1 MIKSFLG
8 LFSDHQSKP
17 IPSSRNLIRYQDIPE
32 HSKLGLIHESYP
44 QVVGV
49 PIVPRSPEF
58 FCQRYADELH
68 DFFNR
73 LTLRKEDHPDSA
85 QARSITVRE
94 AARLQGFA
102 DDFVFYGS
110 AGDQYKMIGNAVPPA
125 FSKILARAVRQL
137 LFS

>member
-1 MIKSFLG
+1 MLAEDIESGACRYCSTESLKALYTQMTGHVSAIHKYHVLRA
-8 LFSDHQSKP
+8 DQ
-17 IPSSRNLIRYQDIPE
+17 PSNLIPAHLFKD
-32 HSKLGLIHESYP
+32 GLRHI
-44 QVVGV
+44 
-49 PIVPRSPEF
+49 
-58 FCQRYADELH
+58 
-68 DFFNR
+68 
-73 LTLRKEDHPDSA
+73 HPDSA